1 MEDDDKITGTRLV
14 PEEKPQAALVPSLP
28 LTHLLLRG
36 DLGSRVGPEC
46 HPLGGLFFA
55 SSLALLMLVAPVCV
69 RPAWDPPARLAPLL
83 VGDEAGV
90 PHPYFLPAPPL
101 PAPPGCSCLRPT
113 PGYPASSIQGCGTC
127 PCSLPH
133 HCQPSVTAPLPPGH
147 LLGLCCHSLSF
158 AGQEPHGPLPGCLH
172 GPPSVGWLLPCS
184 GSCLSGFEAS
194 CGPASAGHPCPL
206 LTPSHHCLQ
215 HPGQGE
221 LPRFCVLGYFSL

>member
-1 MEDDDKITGTRLV
+1 M
-14 PEEKPQAALVPSLP
+14 
-28 LTHLLLRG
+28 
-36 DLGSRVGPEC
+36 GPEC

-133 HCQPSVTAPLPPGH
+133 HCQPSVTAPLPQVTCLACVVTPSRSPGRNH
-147 LLGLCCHSLSF
+147 TVPCLAVCTGPPLWVGCFLVVGAASRGLRLPVVQPRLATPAHCSPRHTTACSIRDRASCLGLVSWDIF
-158 AGQEPHGPLPGCLH
+158 PFE
-172 GPPSVGWLLPCS
+172 PSVLVPL
-184 GSCLSGFEAS
+184 GSS
-194 CGPASAGHPCPL
+194 CRVTA
-206 LTPSHHCLQ
+206 
-215 HPGQGE
+215 
-221 LPRFCVLGYFSL
+221 